1 MSKTSTFPS
10 PAISIQTLPCHYRF
24 QFAHELHRLNCPIFS
39 PSTPV
44 QHSASTPKSPRDHA
58 VLEKYLKHPGA
69 PPENSQKY
77 FQTAMLNASNS
88 LHRCCSLQSSSGPP
102 ELRKTRR
109 LHGLQLPLHPLQVG
123 GWLVLVLLSSGGF
136 VSVIPHLSAP
146 LRTPFTLTLGAI
158 LAVHA
163 FTHVFALVLD
173 PSDPQVRKQPTNNVV
188 PEFDRTKHLHVIE
201 NGRCHLCNITTT
213 SKRTKHCSV
222 CNKCVKK
229 FDHHC
234 MWLNSCVGERN
245 YKFFIVCVVSA
256 IFGSVILVGL
266 SFGEVLVTIERHFN
280 GVNMTMEN
288 ITMPIVSIQPIQST
302 STLIIISLV
311 GVLSAIAAAL
321 LIHLCIFHGYIAY
334 LGLTTYEYVRNKRE
348 QRALMQEDHSKMSH
362 SSISNYHFCKDL
374 KSGEEPPKV
383 SDTSQVY
390 ICSTHT
396 TQSDSTPGR
405 NKEKRN
411 FHLYFT
417 YETPADAT
425 SFELSQTA
433 SGEQRP
439 EDFTESVKGAELK
452 PLTPSPV
459 SCCFS
464 IMHRSW
470 TDRKKKKGSSHR
482 NEEDKVVTRCTPVRR
497 IQTFLRSRLRKNARQ
512 RTLDSTRGRKNRIG
526 PIIGSSGPNAEE
538 AKNGPQIEEK
548 GSPIESIAG
557 NIQRESPEVSNVSL
571 EVAVRPI
578 KLPPL
583 NLPSTDDIIHEN
595 SVFTL
600 PVMKRSQQL
609 RIRRPSFHRRPRFKM
624 SPHVTQSAQLSPIP
638 ESEFSKP
645 ASPRSP
651 PKLKHFTFPPTS
663 TD

>member
-1 MSKTSTFPS
+1 
-10 PAISIQTLPCHYRF
+10 
-24 QFAHELHRLNCPIFS
+24 
-39 PSTPV
+39 
-44 QHSASTPKSPRDHA
+44 
-58 VLEKYLKHPGA
+58 
-69 PPENSQKY
+69 
-77 FQTAMLNASNS
+77 MLNASNP

-102 ELRKTRR
+102 EQRKTRR
-109 LHGLQLPLHPLQVG
+109 LHGLQLPLHPQQLA
-123 GWLVLVLLSSGGF
+123 GWLVLALLSLGGF
-136 VSVIPHLSAP
+136 LSVLPHLSAA
-146 LRTPFTLTLGAI
+146 LRTPLTITLGVI

-163 FTHVFALVLD
+163 LTHVFALVLD

-201 NGRCHLCNITTT
+201 NGRCHLCNITIT

-234 MWLNSCVGERN
+234 MWLNSCVGGRN
-245 YKFFIVCVVSA
+245 YKFFIVCVISA
-256 IFGSVILVGL
+256 IVGAVILVAL
-266 SFGEVLVTIERHFN
+266 SFGEVLVTIDHHFN
-280 GVNMTMEN
+280 SANLTMEN
-288 ITMPIVSIQPIQST
+288 ITIPIVSIQPIQNT
-302 STLIIISLV
+302 STLVIISVV

-348 QRALMQEDHSKMSH
+348 QRALMQEESTIPHGNFGN
-362 SSISNYHFCKDL
+362 IGNYHFCKDL
-374 KSGEEPPKV
+374 NVGEEPPRAT
-383 SDTSQVY
+383 DTSQVY

-396 TQSDSTPGR
+396 TQSDSKTGR
-405 NKEKRN
+405 NREKRN

-417 YETPADAT
+417 YETPEDAT
-425 SFELSQTA
+425 SFELSQTTGP
-433 SGEQRP
+433 GEQRVQDLA
-439 EDFTESVKGAELK
+439 ETVKGAELK

-464 IMHRSW
+464 IINHGWS
-470 TDRKKKKGSSHR
+470 DRKKKNKPPSHR
-482 NEEDKVVTRCTPVRR
+482 NEDEKVVTRCTPVRR

-526 PIIGSSGPNAEE
+526 PMIGSSAGSEE
-538 AKNGPQIEEK
+538 VKNVPQIEEK
-548 GSPIESIAG
+548 ISPIENITG
-557 NIQRESPEVSNVSL
+557 NIPRGNPDVPDGSL
-571 EVAVRPI
+571 EVPVRPI

-583 NLPSTDDIIHEN
+583 NLPFREDIIHEN
-595 SVFTL
+595 TVFTL
-600 PVMKRSQQL
+600 PVTKRSQQL

>member
-1 MSKTSTFPS
+1 M
-10 PAISIQTLPCHYRF
+10 TL
-24 QFAHELHRLNCPIFS
+24 I
-39 PSTPV
+39 
-44 QHSASTPKSPRDHA
+44 
-58 VLEKYLKHPGA
+58 
-69 PPENSQKY
+69 
-77 FQTAMLNASNS
+77 
-88 LHRCCSLQSSSGPP
+88 
-102 ELRKTRR
+102 
-109 LHGLQLPLHPLQVG
+109 
-123 GWLVLVLLSSGGF
+123 
-136 VSVIPHLSAP
+136 
-146 LRTPFTLTLGAI
+146 LGVI

-163 FTHVFALVLD
+163 VTHIIALAID

-201 NGRCHLCNITTT
+201 NGRCHLCNITIS

-234 MWLNSCVGERN
+234 MWLNSCIGGRN
-245 YKFFIVCVVSA
+245 YKFFIICVISA
-256 IFGSVILVGL
+256 IIGAVILVAL
-266 SFGEVLVTIERHFN
+266 SIGEVLVTIEHKFN
-280 GVNMTMEN
+280 SANLTMEN
-288 ITMPIVSIQPIQST
+288 ITLPIVSIQPIQNT
-302 STLIIISLV
+302 STLIIISVV

-348 QRALMQEDHSKMSH
+348 HRALMQEEAK
-362 SSISNYHFCKDL
+362 IPRGNFGNLANYHFCKDVNI
-374 KSGEEPPKV
+374 GEEQPSV
-383 SDTSQVY
+383 TDTSQVY

-396 TQSDSTPGR
+396 TQTDAKTGR

-417 YETPADAT
+417 YETPEDAT
-425 SFELSQTA
+425 SFELSQTTV
-433 SGEQRP
+433 SGEQRVQ
-439 EDFTESVKGAELK
+439 DLTETAKGAELK

-464 IMHRSW
+464 IMHHGW
-470 TDRKKKKGSSHR
+470 TDRKKKSKPQGHR
-482 NEEDKVVTRCTPVRR
+482 NEDDKVATRCTPVRR

-512 RTLDSTRGRKNRIG
+512 RTVDSTRGRKNRIG
-526 PIIGSSGPNAEE
+526 PLIGLSAGSEE
-538 AKNGPQIEEK
+538 VKNIPQLEDKI
-548 GSPIESIAG
+548 SPVETITENILRG
-557 NIQRESPEVSNVSL
+557 NL
-571 EVAVRPI
+571 EIPVRPI

-583 NLPSTDDIIHEN
+583 NIPPREDIIHEN
-595 SVFTL
+595 TVFSL
-600 PVMKRSQQL
+600 PVTKRSQQL

-638 ESEFSKP
+638 ESECSKP

-651 PKLKHFTFPPTS
+651 PMLKHFTFPPTS

>member
-234 MWLNSCVGERN
+234 MWLNSCVGE
-245 YKFFIVCVVSA
+245 
-256 IFGSVILVGL
+256 
-266 SFGEVLVTIERHFN
+266 
-280 GVNMTMEN
+280 
-288 ITMPIVSIQPIQST
+288 P
-302 STLIIISLV
+302 
-311 GVLSAIAAAL
+311 IAAAL